1 MDCSFMKMFS
11 IIQHMQH
18 VTVTRTKYKKNRD
31 NLFITK
37 EVEELEWL
45 TLPEREEY
53 KWEAAVIPELSS
65 CMRRMQ
71 EHGGNLRVFHNPKLC
86 FISWPF
92 R

>member
-18 VTVTRTKYKKNRD
+18 VTVNRTKYKKNRD

-53 KWEAAVIPELSS
+53 K
-65 CMRRMQ
+65 
-71 EHGGNLRVFHNPKLC
+71 
-86 FISWPF
+86 
-92 R
+92 